1 MIVQNLSVFS
11 RDDFTLSPSVVEH
24 MERTRRTIQK
34 RQVEDWKRRCE
45 VAKKNKQPEPAVPN
59 RVEFIPVEWHDQ
71 VHNSSNDFIRSL
83 NAVTLSTIPALR
95 AIANDIIVD
104 ILMYLTPN
112 YCFDVLKNVT
122 EQINA
127 IYSVFKK
134 TFPDFE
140 SNGGKS
146 SLIGHSLGSV
156 ICWDLLSILKDSK
169 ENGGKK
175 NGHGAHLTTSH
186 SVDNAVNINY
196 TQFASPVKSEGSS
209 SDDGNSGT
217 QGNNGEKEGAW
228 GPALPQEMEQVLP
241 FTPDFTL
248 FLGSPIGLFLTLRGA
263 HASFDLMRKS
273 DDSSPSPFTLPCRS
287 VYNIFSPSDPVAYR
301 IEPLLLPLDTPKES
315 IPEPE
320 YLTRL
325 GEDVRFHVKAMQLGD
340 EISKVFTKKRGSSFF
355 ASFTEQ
361 AKSALTQIEASKTTM
376 MESSSSSKK
385 SKGND
390 EDEKSITRFPLG
402 GRSDRI
408 DYQLQPR
415 IIESEY
421 VSAVMA
427 HSSYFQNTDVMDF
440 VIDLVERQEDV
451 IDLTTDD
458 QVADSMDYK
467 KTD

>member
-1 MIVQNLSVFS
+1 M
-11 RDDFTLSPSVVEH
+11 
-24 MERTRRTIQK
+24 
-34 RQVEDWKRRCE
+34 
-45 VAKKNKQPEPAVPN
+45 
-59 RVEFIPVEWHDQ
+59 
-71 VHNSSNDFIRSL
+71 

-175 NGHGAHLTTSH
+175 NSHGAHLTTSH

-196 TQFASPVKSEGSS
+196 TQFASPVKSEESS
-209 SDDGNSGT
+209 SDHSKSGKE
-217 QGNNGEKEGAW
+217 GNNGEKEGAW
-228 GPALPQEMEQVLP
+228 GPALPRGMDQVLP

-263 HASFDLMRKS
+263 HGSFDLLRKS

-301 IEPLLLPLDTPKES
+301 IEPLLLPLDTPKER
-315 IPEPE
+315 IPGPA

-340 EISKVFTKKRGSSFF
+340 EISKVFTKKRGSVSSFF
-355 ASFTEQ
+355 TSFTEQ
-361 AKSALTQIEASKTTM
+361 AQSALAQIETSKTTM
-376 MESSSSSKK
+376 MDSSSSNKK

-390 EDEKSITRFPLG
+390 EDEKSVTRFPLG

-440 VIDLVERQEDV
+440 VIDLVQRQEDV

-458 QVADSMDYK
+458 QVADSMDCK